1 MPTLI
6 HVLCRFMIECRY
18 SASGSATQSLTS
30 VGFMVKTPSS
40 SLPSAISSDGLYSVL
55 LRIATGK
62 IFSYINS
69 TWMKCT
75 RGLWLRMK
83 LWNDHV
89 QSHRP
94 NLLELLPHQ
103 QPASAAAPGRS
114 SVPWAATV
122 LFKTRSSA
130 SSELLYS
137 LPSLCNKCTG
147 AGLWR
152 VRGFQSLKFSC
163 FLSCT

>member
-1 MPTLI
+1 
-6 HVLCRFMIECRY
+6 MIECRY
-18 SASGSATQSLTS
+18 SASGSAMQSLTS
-30 VGFMVKTPSS
+30 VGFMVKTPLS
-40 SLPSAISSDGLYSVL
+40 SLPSAISSDGLYSVQ
-55 LRIATGK
+55 LRIATSK

-75 RGLWLRMK
+75 RGLWLSFQSFI
-83 LWNDHV
+83 LNV

-94 NLLELLPHQ
+94 NLLELLAHQ
-103 QPASAAAPGRS
+103 QPAPEAASGCS
-114 SVPWAATV
+114 GVPWAATV

-152 VRGFQSLKFSC
+152 VRGFQSFKFSFV
-163 FLSCT
+163 FLPLCT